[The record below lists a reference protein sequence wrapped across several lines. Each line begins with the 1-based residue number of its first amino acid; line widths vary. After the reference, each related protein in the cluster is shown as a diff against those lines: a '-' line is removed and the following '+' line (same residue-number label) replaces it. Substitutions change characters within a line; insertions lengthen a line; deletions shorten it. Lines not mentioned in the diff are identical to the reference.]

1 MSGTDKTLFA
11 SGSDAALDAL
21 LSETRKR
28 EPEIPEALTARILA
42 DAAQV
47 SAQGAARRAAL
58 RPARTERAPARG
70 RAFGAG
76 FADWLRA
83 LGGFPAAAAFC
94 AALGLGAAT
103 GAAAPSWT
111 GTTIQSDGLASLED
125 GQLLVS
131 QTIDLLAADDPMEGS

>member
-47 SAQGAARRAAL
+47 SAQIAATRAARSVRM
-58 RPARTERAPARG
+58 ERAPARG

>member
-11 SGSDAALDAL
+11 SGSDAALEAL

-28 EPEIPEALTARILA
+28 EPEISEALTARILA
-42 DAAQV
+42 DAAQA
-47 SAQGAARRAAL
+47 SAEIAAARAV
-58 RPARTERAPARG
+58 RPVKAGQAPR

-111 GTTIQSDGLASLED
+111 GTTTQSDGLASLEESP
-125 GQLLVS
+125 LLIS
-131 QTIDLLAADDPMEGS
+131 QAIDLLAADDPMEGS